1 MSFDLKIANYSKNEL
16 IEMFD
21 LPVNYDKNIVEI
33 KETKLRESIMN
44 NKSINKDTRDNTLNF
59 LNEAKNILFRNAH
72 DNSSNNYSKKE
83 VEGINETNK
92 ILQSIA
98 KINSNDS
105 SVLKKT
111 PIESPQEHMVQEKT
125 GSAFSLSFPSNSYS
139 GILNPL
145 KRRTR
150 RENLVIDTRFRE
162 NYYNSSPTNF
172 NFQLPM
178 IIENVVEMQL
188 TALELPATYY
198 IISKQYNNNFFT
210 IKVNEKSR
218 VITIPD
224 GNYDY
229 DSLQIVIND
238 QIHKLDGDFKFINFF
253 INITTINGKNSGSG
267 QMMVGIDSSA
277 PQGQITQIELNFQ
290 ADRHGYDDRNTPLPL
305 KLGWL
310 LGFRNGIYTNNL
322 NYVSESVVDI
332 VGPKYFYLVIDDFN
346 NNVNNGLFYGA
357 FNSSLLNKNIIS
369 RISLTSNNFNTIF
382 QNNFK
387 TINDAREYF
396 GPVNIRNFQIQLL
409 DEYGRVVDLNYM
421 DFSFCLTMTI
431 IYDI

>member
-1 MSFDLKIANYSKNEL
+1 MSFDWNITNYSKNEL

-21 LPVNYDKNIVEI
+21 LPLHYDKNIVEI
-33 KETKLRESIMN
+33 RETKLRESIMN
-44 NKSINKDTRDNTLNF
+44 NKTINKDTRDNTINF
-59 LNEAKNILFRNAH
+59 LAEAKNNLINNSN
-72 DNSSNNYSKKE
+72 DNSNNNYNKKE
-83 VEGINETNK
+83 IAGINETNK

-98 KINSNDS
+98 KINSNEGS
-105 SVLKKT
+105 GLKKIH
-111 PIESPQEHMVQEKT
+111 IESPQEHMVQEKT
-125 GSAFSLSFPSNSYS
+125 GSAYSLSFPSNSYV
-139 GILNPL
+139 GTLNPL

-178 IIENVVEMQL
+178 VIEKVVEMQL
-188 TALELPATYY
+188 TGIELPTTYY

-210 IKVNEKSR
+210 IKVNEKSH

-224 GNYDY
+224 GNYHY
-229 DSLQIVIND
+229 DSLQLVIND
-238 QIHKLDGDFKFINFF
+238 QVHKLDDDFKFINFV
-253 INITTINGKNSGSG
+253 INITSINGNNSGSG

-277 PQGQITQIELNFQ
+277 PHGKITQLELNFQ
-290 ADRHGYDDRNTPLPL
+290 ADRYGYDDRNTPLPL

-310 LGFRNGIYTNNL
+310 MGFRNGIYTNNF

-332 VGPKYFYLVIDDFN
+332 AGPKYFYLVIDDFN
-346 NNVNNGLFYGA
+346 NNANNGLFYGA
-357 FNSSLLNKNIIS
+357 FNSSLLNKNILS
-369 RISLTSNNFNTIF
+369 RISLTTNNFNTVF
-382 QNNFK
+382 QNNLK
-387 TINDAREYF
+387 IINDAREYF